1 MDSRAETTGE
11 VTESRPVSREE
22 PFAPAGRGSLAS
34 GRWPTVAMPARCRQA
49 TRAFVAFAIGGSV
62 GEEPAKLANV
72 PGTRRYAPT
81 QVRRSKTDCST
92 NGSPLDMCRQMAPP
106 QKALLS
112 KSPSEEVR
120 GMSSRTALASSPAPM
135 TPIGRLKPIFATWS
149 GGKSPKTFAEPAR
162 IMMPP
167 INPCSTQPAMVF
179 QCRFAF
185 MVQSPSVCG
194 SVLHDS
200 YLNHVAKKTV
210 QITPE
215 DRQAHAR
222 HLQARAL
229 AKGGPGRS
237 SSVPHSPI

>member
-1 MDSRAETTGE
+1 M
-11 VTESRPVSREE
+11 
-22 PFAPAGRGSLAS
+22 FALPA
-34 GRWPTVAMPARCRQA
+34 TCRQA
-49 TRAFVAFAIGGSV
+49 TRAFLAFAIGGSV

-72 PGTRRYAPT
+72 SGTRRYAPT

-135 TPIGRLKPIFATWS
+135 TTIDRLKPIFATWS

-162 IMMPP
+162 IMMPA

-179 QCRFAF
+179 QFRFAF
-185 MVQSPSVCG
+185 IVQSPFGACG
-194 SVLHDS
+194 SVLYDS
-200 YLNHVAKKTV
+200 YMNHMVKKNQST
-210 QITPE
+210 
-215 DRQAHAR
+215 
-222 HLQARAL
+222 
-229 AKGGPGRS
+229 
-237 SSVPHSPI
+237 